1 MMRKMAHT
9 SSLLKIS
16 ICFTIFMQGVLSSC
30 AYKSN
35 LKRHIRGMW
44 AIDEDNSYVERSVEL
59 DFGDNLL
66 YVGREVLSLPRNYH
80 SITGEDSMSIEDKE
94 KKRIELNV
102 LSEKESKGEWDVI
115 YSTSDSVIFKAPNH
129 PLNGRYEVHIIQEDL
144 HEYMTLSNDSTYIVC
159 YRSGYVR

>member
-1 MMRKMAHT
+1 MRKMAHT

-44 AIDEDNSYVERSVEL
+44 AIDVDNSYVERSVEIDL
-59 DFGDNLL
+59 VGSLL
-66 YVGREVLSLPRNYH
+66 CVGEQKIVLPRNYH
-80 SITGEDSMSIEDKE
+80 SIIGEDSMSIEEKE

-102 LSEKESKGEWDVI
+102 LSEKESDGEWDVI

-144 HEYMTLSNDSTYIVC
+144 HEYMTLSNDSTYLVC

>member
-1 MMRKMAHT
+1 MMRKMAHK
-9 SSLLKIS
+9 SFILKIS
-16 ICFTIFMQGVLSSC
+16 ICFMIIMQGALSSC
-30 AYKSN
+30 VYKSN
-35 LKRHIRGMW
+35 FKKHIRGIW

-129 PLNGRYEVHIIQEDL
+129 PLNGRYKVQIFQEDL
-144 HEYMTLSNDSTYIVC
+144 HEYMILSNDSTYLSC
-159 YRSGYVR
+159 YRAGY